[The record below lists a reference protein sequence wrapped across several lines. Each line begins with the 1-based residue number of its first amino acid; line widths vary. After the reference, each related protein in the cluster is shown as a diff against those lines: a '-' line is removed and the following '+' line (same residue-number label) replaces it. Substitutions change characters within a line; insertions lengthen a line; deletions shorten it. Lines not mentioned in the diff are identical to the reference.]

1 MLPEFYIVGPLESMS
16 KEAIEVAQFFDPNH
30 RGISRYYANWGPN
43 NDSGLFTNTS
53 HPYAPMLSYKQWKEL
68 KEEFVLPE
76 KWYIVRNAE
85 NADVLNKWNNDTY
98 HGGSVHA
105 HRDDEAFF
113 YSDKHYECPRRSISG
128 YKRSISGY
136 TEITFEQFQ
145 KYVLKLNNMSNF
157 PKDNFGIRTD
167 GCGTSKKIGEWFIR
181 NGYNRNGLTFSNAS
195 TKPATVYY
203 VLEDKRVHCAYES
216 DLPLSV
222 KTIFD
227 GAQMEL
233 DGKPLSN
240 KRIIG
245 YKAPTDL
252 WGGSIKKGMIFRKAA
267 APNDSYTTDQVTMSN
282 NIPKELAETW
292 EPVYEEEKIVI
303 AGYEAK
309 VERLISGNLIA
320 FGCQKINRGNL
331 DFLKTLLS
339 VKEGEFK
346 LTSKGEEITVK
357 TIDSLI
363 NMLK

>member
-85 NADVLNKWNNDTY
+85 NADVLNKWENDTFY
-98 HGGSVHA
+98 PTHTLVPGA
-105 HRDDEAFF
+105 LLKTAAIL
-113 YSDKHYECPRRSISG
+113 YSDKHYDDAYSSV
-128 YKRSISGY
+128 YGY

-167 GCGTSKKIGEWFIR
+167 GCETSKKIGEWFIR

-227 GAQMEL
+227 GAQMDL
-233 DGKPLSN
+233 DGKGPS
-240 KRIIG
+240 KKIVG

-309 VERLISGNLIA
+309 LERHVDGDAIA
-320 FGCQKINRGNL
+320 FGCQKVRQPQL
-331 DFLKTLLS
+331 EFLKSLLS